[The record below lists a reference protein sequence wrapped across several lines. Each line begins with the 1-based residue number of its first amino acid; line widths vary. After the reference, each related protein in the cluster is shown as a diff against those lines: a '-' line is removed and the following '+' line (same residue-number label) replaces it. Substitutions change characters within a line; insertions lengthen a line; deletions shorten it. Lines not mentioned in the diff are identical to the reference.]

1 MRFPRFAATTL
12 VLVATSALA
21 IAACGGSV
29 PTDLFSDP
37 GTDSGATADG
47 SSGGGN
53 GGGGGGTSHI
63 AGPRVLRLDELEH
76 ALDAGLH
83 EAP

>member
-37 GTDSGATADG
+37 GADSGATADG
-47 SSGGGN
+47 SSGGG
-53 GGGGGGTSHI
+53 GVVAAAV
-63 AGPRVLRLDELEH
+63 AGARPTAASRATRT
-76 ALDAGLH
+76 
-83 EAP
+83 